1 MDIEFTH
8 YNFSVIF
15 VFPKMRG
22 KKNQKVLLF
31 ILFSIVPKA
40 FIIIKDSKSLLLL

>member
-8 YNFSVIF
+8 YNLSVIF

-22 KKNQKVLLF
+22 KNQKVLLF
-31 ILFSIVPKA
+31 IVFSIVPKA